1 MSQRDELKIK
11 VILLGNGSVGKTSL
25 ANRFTRDKFASTY
38 KPSLG
43 VDFMVKRMEYQGM
56 NVKVLVFDTA
66 GQEFISSL
74 RKRYYAG
81 ASGAVIVFDLT
92 SRRSFDDLNRWV
104 EEVRGEVG
112 NIQTVFV
119 GNKTD
124 LAEDREI
131 SLEEGNG
138 YADKMDGDYI
148 ESSAK
153 FGDKVQDIFV
163 PFIEAAIKQND
174 VMSSK
179 I

>member
-1 MSQRDELKIK
+1 MSQKDELKIK

-43 VDFMVKRMEYQGM
+43 VDFMVRRMEYEGR
-56 NVKVLVFDTA
+56 NVKILVFDTA

-81 ASGAVIVFDLT
+81 ASGAVIVYDIT
-92 SRRSFDDLNRWV
+92 SRRSFEDLSRWV

-112 NIQTVFV
+112 NIHTIFV
-119 GNKTD
+119 GNKID
-124 LAEDREI
+124 LSEDREI
-131 SLEEGNG
+131 NTEEAKN
-138 YADKMDGDYI
+138 YADKMDGEYI

-153 FGDKVQDIFV
+153 LGDKVIDIFI
-163 PFIEAAIKQND
+163 PFIEVALKHENGM
-174 VMSSK
+174 VK
-179 I
+179 

>member
-1 MSQRDELKIK
+1 MSQRDEVKIK

-43 VDFMVKRMEYQGM
+43 VDFMVKRMEYDGE
-56 NVKVLVFDTA
+56 NVKILVFDTA

-92 SRRSFDDLNRWV
+92 SKRSFDDLHRWV
-104 EEVRGEVG
+104 DEVRGEVG
-112 NIQTVFV
+112 NIHTVFV

-124 LAEDREI
+124 LTDEREI
-131 SLEEGNG
+131 STMEGQT
-138 YADKMDGDYI
+138 YANTMEGEYI

-153 FGDKVQDIFV
+153 FGDRVQEI
-163 PFIEAAIKQND
+163 
-174 VMSSK
+174 
-179 I
+179 